1 MYDNITNIDSL
12 TKVFVGIGVLF
23 FYLIGAFGAV
33 KILKYL
39 KKLNFKERPINSLIF
54 LDEITYFL
62 LMSFNAANLLI
73 ILLTE
78 TSPPA
83 FWKHYLDL
91 ELDEK
96 VGLKTF

>member
-1 MYDNITNIDSL
+1 
-12 TKVFVGIGVLF
+12 
-23 FYLIGAFGAV
+23 
-33 KILKYL
+33 
-39 KKLNFKERPINSLIF
+39 
-54 LDEITYFL
+54 
-62 LMSFNAANLLI
+62 MSFNAANLLI

-96 VGLKTF
+96 VVLKTFLIVKIL

>member
-12 TKVFVGIGVLF
+12 TKVFVGIGVLI

-54 LDEITYFL
+54 LDEMTYLL
-62 LMSFNAANLLI
+62 LMSFDVANLLI
-73 ILLTE
+73 ILWTE
-78 TSPPA
+78 TSPPT
-83 FWKHYLDL
+83 FLKNYLNI

-96 VGLKTF
+96 VGSKTF